1 MLERLYRKEYIF
13 VCDTSFLI
21 ALVEKRLF
29 DQLIDRYLP
38 FKLLVPESVM
48 RELERLSR
56 SRGRGSKV
64 TVLKMIMETEQAFFD
79 VVQSRSNKAD
89 EDVIL
94 IALDVDGIVATADR
108 EVRRRAL
115 EKGLKTLFIRDSELY
130 IS

>member
-1 MLERLYRKEYIF
+1 MYRKEYIF